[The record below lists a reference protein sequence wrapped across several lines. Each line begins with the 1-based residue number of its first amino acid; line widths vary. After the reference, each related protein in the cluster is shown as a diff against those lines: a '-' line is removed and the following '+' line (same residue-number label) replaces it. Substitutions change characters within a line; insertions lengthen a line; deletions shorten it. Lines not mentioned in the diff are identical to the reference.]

1 MRGAQQGIGRRALLL
16 PLLAL
21 TLGASAS
28 AADAEPTSPP
38 APVEEA
44 LKQELS
50 IARDLA
56 EVQDGLMALEQERAS
71 IEYAASILEHGG
83 RESLRRLHAY
93 RAAGTKQRQQ
103 ARRRARAL
111 YKLARGGMI
120 RIVFGDSDEPSVS
133 AKGEQALRI
142 RRGRTMAWIV
152 RHDLEEF
159 DVYRRAERRVR
170 GELLGAAR
178 ELQALSALRM
188 IQSMERLAATHVK
201 DSLTPVLEQA
211 RGRRRGLVEEHGIR
225 GAEQRKLLFSLRREH
240 RRVRRGGSKRSLAVV
255 SLHRPTRGA
264 VVGRFGDYHDRIL
277 RLPMHRN
284 GIELSA
290 SRGEK
295 VRAVGDGE
303 VSLVGALPGYDKV
316 VVVDH
321 GDGYVSLLGRLMDVR
336 VLEGERVQ
344 EGTLIGRAAPKTVD
358 DGLGRT
364 VYLELRHAD
373 RPINPAPLLR
383 E

>member
-1 MRGAQQGIGRRALLL
+1 VLLL
-16 PLLAL
+16 SLLAL

-28 AADAEPTSPP
+28 AADTESTPKRST
-38 APVEEA
+38 VQEA
-44 LKQELS
+44 LQQELA

-56 EVQDGLMALEQERAS
+56 SVQDGLLALEQERAS

-93 RAAGTKQRQQ
+93 RATGTAQQQQ

-111 YKLARGGMI
+111 YKLARGGML
-120 RIVFGDSDEPSVS
+120 RIVFGDGDDPSVS
-133 AKGEQALRI
+133 AEGEQARRI
-142 RRGRTMAWIV
+142 TRGRTMAWIV
-152 RHDLEEF
+152 RHDLQEF

-188 IQSMERLAATHVK
+188 IQSMERLATAHVK
-201 DSLTPVLEQA
+201 DALDPALAEA
-211 RGRRRGLVEEHGIR
+211 HGKRRDLVDEHGVR
-225 GAEQRKLLFSLRREH
+225 GAKERKLLFILLRE
-240 RRVRRGGSKRSLAVV
+240 RRKMRQGGLTRTLAVV
-255 SLHRPTRGA
+255 SLHRPTRGSI
-264 VVGRFGDYHDRIL
+264 VGGFGDYEDRIL

-284 GIELSA
+284 GVELSA

-295 VRAVGDGE
+295 VHAVADGE

-321 GDGYVSLLGRLMDVR
+321 GDGYVSLVGRLMDVR

-344 EGTLIGRAAPKTVD
+344 EGTMIGRAAPKTMD

-364 VYLELRHAD
+364 VYFELRHGD
-373 RPINPAPLLR
+373 RPIDPAPMLR
-383 E
+383 R